1 MSLRTLTEHE
11 NTDLRHTGMD
21 SGMQGRK
28 DTSGD
33 IHLNCIPA
41 LHAGM
46 SAPVRAPH
54 QHGERPCRSMP
65 QTP

>member
-33 IHLNCIPA
+33 IHVNCIPA

-46 SAPVRAPH
+46 TQSRGSA
-54 QHGERPCRSMP
+54 
-65 QTP
+65 